1 MGSDIRLRSKLAA
14 NGRPGQAGPRTRGLI
29 SLDPGRSRAAVA
41 RPGRCGCW
49 GWPRPVPVR
58 EPLLPSAGCLG
69 SVVRPP
75 ARAQPAP
82 PPPAAALIGLI
93 SDTGAG
99 SSHHRHAAASRH
111 CAEHCPRHLP
121 RLPAHEDTLQQW
133 RLLLLNLAPSPASVR
148 M

>member
-49 GWPRPVPVR
+49 AGPALCRSGSR
-58 EPLLPSAGCLG
+58 CCLLLGCLG

-82 PPPAAALIGLI
+82 PPPPPAALIGLI

-99 SSHHRHAAASRH
+99 SSHHSHAAASRH
-111 CAEHCPRHLP
+111 FVEHCPRHLP
-121 RLPAHEDTLQQW
+121 RLPAHEDTLRCSGGCCCSTSHRARPQ
-133 RLLLLNLAPSPASVR
+133 
-148 M
+148 